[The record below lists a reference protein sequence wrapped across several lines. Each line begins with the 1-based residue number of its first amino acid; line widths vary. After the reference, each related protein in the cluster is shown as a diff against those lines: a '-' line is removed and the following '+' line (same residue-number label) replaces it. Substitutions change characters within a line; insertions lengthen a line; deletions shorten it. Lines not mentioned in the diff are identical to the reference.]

1 MQTNDKTRK
10 VRAVIAVINDKGG
23 CGKSTSTFHI
33 AGELARRGRK
43 VLVVDADKQRNTS
56 YFLLSEE
63 ESEYDLNSSDTLLEL
78 FLEKK
83 TFEEVVKKNYI
94 KEGNAK
100 PKYMGIDVIPAS
112 VELED
117 QETYAPILK
126 NKNFTGIFTEL
137 DYDYVLIDCPPSNRM
152 IEKIVLEQLA
162 THVLIPMSN
171 DISSVL
177 GMGDLIDKIDK
188 AREQNPELKL
198 IGAFY
203 SMFLPRTRKSK
214 MYFKAM
220 ENKFPKLFIPEY
232 IPFCSDVKESLED
245 EGRPLAFYRKSKARG
260 NYENLISEIL
270 NRL

>member
-10 VRAVIAVINDKGG
+10 VRAVIAIINDKGG
-23 CGKSTSTFHI
+23 CGKSTSTFHM

-43 VLVVDADKQRNTS
+43 VLVVEADKQRNVS
-56 YFLLSEE
+56 YFLLAEE
-63 ESEYDLNSSDTLLEL
+63 ESKYDRNNSDTLLEL
-78 FLEKK
+78 LLKEK
-83 TFEEVVKKNYI
+83 TFEDVVYKNYI

-100 PKYMGIDVIPAS
+100 PQYRGIDVIPAS
-112 VELED
+112 LELED
-117 QETYAPILK
+117 QETYAPLFK
-126 NKNFTGIFTEL
+126 NKNFTGMFDGL

-152 IEKIVLEQLA
+152 IERIVLEQLA

-188 AREQNPELKL
+188 AREQNPELKM

-203 SMFLPRTRKSK
+203 SMFLPHSRKSK

-220 ENKFPKLFIPEY
+220 NSKFPNLFIKEY
-232 IPFCSDVKESLED
+232 IPFLNEVKESLED

-260 NYENLISEIL
+260 NYENLVSEIL